1 MYQYNNLNYYTS
13 KVMATDYEMLG
24 IHKNDPRF
32 TQDSNEFV
40 KKYNDGTL
48 EINNWSEVTAAIT
61 EIYNATKERNEG
73 EVAAYI
79 PQLAKVDPEL
89 YGITAVS
96 VDGQVFQIGD
106 DPASFCM
113 QSCSKP
119 ITYGIALE
127 EYGENIVHNF
137 IGKEPSGRNFNE
149 LCLNEDGLPHNPLIN
164 SGAIMA
170 ASLVKPNDDQ
180 AARFEF
186 ITDYW
191 KRLLANNF
199 NSFNNSVYLSEK
211 DTADRN
217 YCLGY
222 MMQERGTFKYG
233 KNKTVSQTIDRKWD
247 RNDLAKNLELYFQIC
262 SIETNLL
269 GVGLIGA
276 TLANG
281 GVNPWTNDKIF
292 TNTNV
297 KKILTMM
304 LACGMYDYSGEWAY
318 SIGLPAKSGVSG
330 LIFVV
335 IPGVMSI
342 AAYSPKLD
350 KCGNSFRGI
359 EFFKMFSNKINVH
372 LMENR
377 YIKNKFLIKNNDVI
391 DKKLLGYLLLD
402 AAAEGNIITIQEV
415 IARGCDIN
423 FSDYDDRTALHIAV
437 VGKNTGIIKYL
448 LQNGSDINKKDRWGN
463 TPMNS
468 LGDDISLTDL
478 LNEIDN
484 DKKDNNLESVSDDE
498 SILQVA
504 PNVNK

>member
-1 MYQYNNLNYYTS
+1 
-13 KVMATDYEMLG
+13 MLG

-32 TQDSNEFV
+32 AKDSNEFV

-48 EINNWSEVTAAIT
+48 EINNWSEITTAIT
-61 EIYNATKERNEG
+61 EIYNATKESNKG
-73 EVAAYI
+73 NVASYI
-79 PQLAKVDPEL
+79 PQLAKIDPEL
-89 YGITAVS
+89 
-96 VDGQVFQIGD
+96 
-106 DPASFCM
+106 
-113 QSCSKP
+113 
-119 ITYGIALE
+119 ALE
-127 EYGENIVHNF
+127 ECGENIVHNF

-164 SGAIMA
+164 AGAIMA
-170 ASLVKPNDDQ
+170 TSLIKPNDDQ
-180 AARFEF
+180 SSRFEF
-186 ITDYW
+186 ITSYW

-222 MMQERGTFKYG
+222 MMQERGTFQYG
-233 KNKTVSQTIDRKWD
+233 KSKNISKTIDRKWN

-269 GVGLIGA
+269 GIGLMGA

-281 GVNPWTNDKIF
+281 GVNPWTNDKIY
-292 TNTNV
+292 TNSNV

-359 EFFKMFSNKINVH
+359 EFFKMFSEKINVH

-377 YIKNKFLIKNNDVI
+377 YIKNKIPIRHKDAI

-402 AAAEGNIITIQEV
+402 SISECNMNTIQEV
-415 IARGCDIN
+415 IARGCDVN
-423 FSDYDDRTALHIAV
+423 FSDYNKRTALHIAV
-437 VGKNTGIIKYL
+437 AGKDIGIIQFL
-448 LQNGSDINKKDRWGN
+448 LKNGADINKKDRWGN
-463 TPMNS
+463 TPVSDSAN
-468 LGDDISLTDL
+468 DISLADILNDL
-478 LNEIDN
+478 NN
-484 DKKDNNLESVSDDE
+484 DNNDSESELKKNYDNE
-498 SILQVA
+498 SILKVA